1 MFLSDVL
8 KNMGIAFEAIDE
20 KPIKSLGLVNYNGGC
35 EVCTFAEKL
44 SFVEN
49 LPKSI
54 SMLITKRDVAESL
67 KNEPRNYGFIVTEYP
82 RVTFFMLH
90 NTLCNS
96 KKYVR
101 EKIPT
106 KIGKS
111 CDISKLACIADN
123 NVIIG
128 DNVTIEEFVSIK
140 ENTVIGDNCVI
151 RTGSVIGSTGYEF
164 KRNFDGD
171 KSFLV
176 EHIGGVKIGN
186 NVEIQHNTCVDK
198 AIYPWD
204 DTVISD
210 YCNVDNLVHIA
221 HGVKLGKLSYVVAG
235 AKIGGRCNIGENVW
249 IGLGAIIRNG
259 LTIGSNSRVN
269 MGAVVTKSVADGEAV
284 SGNFAIEHSQFIA
297 EMKKK

>member
-1 MFLSDVL
+1 MFLSEIL
-8 KNMGIAFEAIDE
+8 NQMGIPFEAIDE
-20 KPIKSLGLVNYNGGC
+20 KAVKSLGLVNYNDGKD
-35 EVCTFAEKL
+35 VCTFAEKI

-49 LPKSI
+49 MPDDV

-67 KNEPRNYGFIVTEYP
+67 KNQPRNYGFIVTEYP

-111 CDISKLACIADN
+111 CDISKLAFIADN

-128 DNVTIEEFVSIK
+128 DNVIIEEFVSIK

-164 KRNFDGD
+164 KRNFDGN

-198 AIYPWD
+198 AI
-204 DTVISD
+204 
-210 YCNVDNLVHIA
+210 
-221 HGVKLGKLSYVVAG
+221 
-235 AKIGGRCNIGENVW
+235 
-249 IGLGAIIRNG
+249 
-259 LTIGSNSRVN
+259 
-269 MGAVVTKSVADGEAV
+269 
-284 SGNFAIEHSQFIA
+284 
-297 EMKKK
+297 